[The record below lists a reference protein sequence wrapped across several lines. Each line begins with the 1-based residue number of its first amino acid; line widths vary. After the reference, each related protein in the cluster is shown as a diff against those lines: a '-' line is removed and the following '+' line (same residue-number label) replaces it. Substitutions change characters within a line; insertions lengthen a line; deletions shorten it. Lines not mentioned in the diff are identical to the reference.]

1 MMWRFIVILTC
12 KIVNKLSKLTGHAG
26 SVIGGRI
33 ARKLDKNIL
42 KKIKLPK
49 YVIGITGSSGKSSS
63 TELMYNILTKN
74 NYKVVYNKEGSNTI
88 NGIAS
93 LILNNSS
100 LFGKLKADILLMEL
114 DEQFMKYIFEY
125 ISPTHL
131 MVTNITRDQPPRN
144 AHPENIYN
152 AIKNA
157 IPNGTN
163 LIINV
168 DDPFVNRLRI
178 NHKGA
183 IITYGIDKN
192 DYSRKS
198 NINNLD
204 AAYCPI
210 CHSKLEYNYYQ
221 YGHIGSYNC
230 PKYHFNRGNPD
241 YFATDIDVDNK
252 RIKINDHDV
261 NLPSN
266 FLYTVYFVTGCY
278 ALSKSIGLSDED
290 ILKVIN
296 DENIKTKRLE
306 IYDFDNR
313 KWQMLV
319 SKNENN
325 LSYKQSLDYIMHQK
339 DKDKTIILGF
349 DNSSRRYKENDISW
363 IWDINFEELNDKSI
377 NKIILIGRFAY
388 DMYARMEYA
397 KINKNKLIV
406 VEDLKDL
413 SDVIK
418 NNTKGKIYSMVC
430 FDKEIELKRIIK
442 EENND

>member
-1 MMWRFIVILTC
+1 MWKFIVILSC
-12 KIVNKLSKLTGHAG
+12 KLTNKLSKLTGHAG
-26 SVIGGRI
+26 SVIGGRV

-88 NGIAS
+88 DGIAS
-93 LILNNSS
+93 LVLNNST
-100 LFGKLKADILLMEL
+100 LTGKLKSDVLLMEL
-114 DEQFMKYIFEY
+114 DEKFMKYVFEY
-125 ISPTHL
+125 ITPTHL

-152 AIKNA
+152 AIKDA
-157 IPNGTN
+157 IPSGTN
-163 LIINV
+163 LVINV

-178 NHKGA
+178 NHKGG

-198 NINNLD
+198 NLNNLD

-210 CHSKLEYNYYQ
+210 CHSKLEYDYYQ

-230 PKYHFNRGNPD
+230 PKYHFNRGKPD

-252 RIKINDHDV
+252 KIKINDNDV

-278 ALSKSIGLSDED
+278 ALSKSIGLKDED

-325 LSYKQSLDYIMHQK
+325 LSYKQSLDYILHQ
-339 DKDKTIILGF
+339 DGDKTIILGF
-349 DNSSRRYKENDISW
+349 DSSSRRYKENDISW
-363 IWDINFEELNDKSI
+363 IWDIDFESLNDASI
-377 NKIILIGRFAY
+377 KNIVLIGKFCY
-388 DMYARMEYA
+388 DMNVRMEYA
-397 KINKNKLIV
+397 GINKDKIILVDDISKLSEILKNK
-406 VEDLKDL
+406 
-413 SDVIK
+413 
-418 NNTKGKIYSMVC
+418 TTGKIFSMVC
-430 FDKEIELKRIIK
+430 FDKEIELKKIIK
-442 EENND
+442 EENNND